1 MTYIKSPLPNINTSG
16 NEKAELRKVNDHLM
30 QLREE
35 LDYVFR
41 HLDLNNFSDGAID
54 ELALELEEKI
64 GQNTVVAD
72 GVITDSLYSSMG
84 EIADLT
90 VDRISTSRKIY
101 MYFTQN
107 TADDNYFEGYGKG
120 IYWVQGVVKRDEVT
134 GAPLTVQL
142 ENRYEQKIYWQK
154 EIYEVI
160 GGIPFDEEGNR
171 VLTTTRVTGI
181 PVIVYDYQKNIKASI
196 EFWTDMVTGVANP
209 RITLGIG
216 TDPTGTSES
225 GKAFIE
231 KTSEGLSVK
240 YTSEEGKIRAFIF
253 KNDGIYQQ
261 REEALDA
268 IPVIRFYKN
277 EYDALMDSTLKDG
290 DYVVLE
296 ES

>member
-1 MTYIKSPLPNINTSG
+1 MTYIKSPLPNIDTSG

-41 HLDLNNFSDGAID
+41 HLDINNFSDAAID
-54 ELALELEEKI
+54 EFAKEIEEKI
-64 GQNTVVAD
+64 GPTTIVAD
-72 GVITDSLYSSMG
+72 SVITDSLYSSMG

-134 GAPLTVQL
+134 GEPIAVQL

-160 GGIPFDEEGNR
+160 GGIPFDEDGNKI
-171 VLTTTRVTGI
+171 LTTTRATGI
-181 PVIVYDYQKNIKASI
+181 PVMVYDYQKNVKASI
-196 EFWTDMVTGVANP
+196 EFWTDMVTGTANP

-216 TDPTGTSES
+216 TDPTGNAEN

-231 KTSEGLSVK
+231 KTAEGLSVQ
-240 YTSEEGKIRAFIF
+240 YISESGEPYKIIF
-253 KNDGIYQQ
+253 KNDGIYQV
-261 REEALDA
+261 RSDGESRLPFTFLKTVTPPD
-268 IPVIRFYKN
+268 
-277 EYDALMDSTLKDG
+277 TLGRDG
-290 DYVVLE
+290 DICFVTI
-296 ES
+296 

>member
-1 MTYIKSPLPNINTSG
+1 MTYIKSPLPNIDTSG

-41 HLDLNNFSDGAID
+41 HLDINNFSDAAID
-54 ELALELEEKI
+54 EFAKEIEEKI
-64 GQNTVVAD
+64 GPTTIVAD
-72 GVITDSLYSSMG
+72 SVITDSLYSSMG

-107 TADDNYFEGYGKG
+107 PADDNYFEGYGKG

-160 GGIPFDEEGNR
+160 GGIPFDEDGNKI
-171 VLTTTRVTGI
+171 LTTTRATGI
-181 PVIVYDYQKNIKASI
+181 PVMVYYYQKNVKASI
-196 EFWTDMVTGVANP
+196 EFWTDMVTGTANP

-216 TDPTGTSES
+216 TDPTGNAEN

-231 KTSEGLSVK
+231 KTAEGLSVQ
-240 YTSEEGKIRAFIF
+240 YISEGGEPYKIIF
-253 KNDGIYQQ
+253 KNDGIYQM
-261 REEALDA
+261 RSDGESRLPFTFLKTVTPPD
-268 IPVIRFYKN
+268 
-277 EYDALMDSTLKDG
+277 TLGRDG
-290 DYVVLE
+290 DICFVTI
-296 ES
+296 